1 MASGEHVRAENEPS
15 WSVRALQHDE
25 GLLAT
30 SLEQQE
36 QLGCVHTLREILQQ
50 PDTWV
55 VTAAMTLQRADECRA
70 LLERSRSIILS
81 GSGSSEY
88 AGECVRLPLQKKTGL
103 SVQTL
108 GSGTLL
114 TNGATLL
121 PGETPFLMVSFAR
134 SGDSP
139 ESVSALLLAQRLSS
153 GVRHLV
159 FTCNAQGKLSTS
171 SLQSEDVSIV
181 VLDQRTND
189 QSLVMTSSFTNMVLA
204 ALSLAYVQAPGEFL
218 RLVQKLSDSVNGILQ
233 AAFRHLPLFLRQ
245 KFQRA
250 FYLASPSLFGAA
262 RESALK
268 MTEMTAG
275 RVVTVC
281 ETYLG
286 LRHGPMSAVHADT
299 LIVCF
304 LSADPIVRAYELD
317 VMRELSQKQLGL
329 KKLIVGSAIPQDVV
343 GPNDLVLDQTGLDD
357 DETTSVLY
365 VVVGQVM
372 ALLRCLQEGLRPDAP
387 SQDGVINRVVGSFR
401 IYGMEELVAP

>member
-1 MASGEHVRAENEPS
+1 MAPGKHLRAENESS
-15 WSVRALQHDE
+15 WSGRTLQYDE
-25 GLLAT
+25 GLLVS
-30 SLEQQE
+30 SLEQRGE
-36 QLGCVHTLREILQQ
+36 LGCVHTLREILQQ
-50 PDTWV
+50 PATWMA
-55 VTAAMTLQRADECRA
+55 TAELMLQHAGECRA
-70 LLERSRSIILS
+70 LLDRSRSIILS

-88 AGECVRLPLQKKTGL
+88 AGECVRLPLQKMTGL
-103 SVQTL
+103 PVQTL

-121 PGETPFLMVSFAR
+121 PSEAPSLMVSFAR

-139 ESVSALLLAQRLSS
+139 ESVSALLLAQRLRS

-159 FTCNAQGKLSTS
+159 LTCNAQGKLSTS
-171 SLQSEDVSIV
+171 FLQAENVSVV
-181 VLDQRTND
+181 VLDERTND

-204 ALSLAYVQAPGEFL
+204 ALSLMYVQTPREFL
-218 RLVQKLSDSVNGILQ
+218 QLAKKLGEVAQSLLE
-233 AAFRHLPLFLRQ
+233 AAFSSFPLFLQ
-245 KFQRA
+245 QTFQRA

-275 RVVTVC
+275 RVITVC

-299 LIVCF
+299 LVVCF
-304 LSADPIVRAYELD
+304 LSADPVVRAYELD
-317 VMRELSQKQLGL
+317 VVRELSQKQLGM
-329 KKLIVGSAIPQDVV
+329 KKLLVGSAIPQDVV
-343 GPNDLVLDQTGLDD
+343 GPDDLVIDQAGLYDD
-357 DETTSVLY
+357 DTTSVLY
-365 VVVGQVM
+365 VVVGQVL

-387 SQDGVINRVVGSFR
+387 SEDGVINRVVGSFR